1 MSSMN
6 IYKMADELLICPL
19 LTNHL

>member
-1 MSSMN
+1 MN